1 MSRELLES
9 KPLKMRVGEMTPWS
23 RVLAAPAEN
32 LGPVPTS
39 HIAGHYSVA
48 SGIGYP
54 TPSPGLHGQQA
65 RTLHIHAAKTI
76 I

>member
-1 MSRELLES
+1 MSKELLES

-23 RVLAAPAEN
+23 RVLALLAEN
-32 LGPVPTS
+32 LGPVPSS
-39 HIAGHYSVA
+39 HIAAHYSVT

-54 TPSPGLHGQQA
+54 TPSSGLHGHQA
-65 RTLHIHAAKTI
+65 CMLHIHAGKTI